1 MWKIIIVAIMAMH
14 MSATTMQPTSKESN
28 PSNIPSLESRANK
41 LDDDVALWSRW
52 SLFFV
57 ALTAFS
63 AVAYGVSQGYLV
75 ARSKQATKVRSDL
88 IAAKDQQLK
97 RELASRDERIAQ
109 VKSDAD
115 VKIAEVKSDSDQKI
129 AAANKRSDEISAES
143 NRKARELEQQNLTT
157 AEKLANA
164 NKALEDEKIKRLEME
179 ASLAPRMLPLEWSK
193 GTTNFEPLNRF
204 AGMNVLLEY
213 APDAEARRATDN
225 IGSFVHEA
233 GWIIK
238 ELAANPEMYQGF
250 FDGVLVSAYGTNRLE
265 KRTQADV
272 DEETRCI
279 AAAETLV
286 GILKSYGWQAKFLA
300 REPEVDPAKKWLPP
314 NTVKIRIGM
323 KPSFKREGR

>member
-1 MWKIIIVAIMAMH
+1 MPNIDSLTEQADRLEKSFSHWNHAYLALVAITAFCVFL
-14 MSATTMQPTSKESN
+14 T
-28 PSNIPSLESRANK
+28 
-41 LDDDVALWSRW
+41 
-52 SLFFV
+52 FV
-57 ALTAFS
+57 AQWIASKRSGELDAS
-63 AVAYGVSQGYLV
+63 RKLV
-75 ARSKQATKVRSDL
+75 
-88 IAAKDQQLK
+88 IEAKDQQLK
-97 RELASRDERIAQ
+97 DELAHRDERIAQ
-109 VKSDAD
+109 VKADAD

-129 AAANKRSDEISAES
+129 TAANKRSDEISAES

-157 AEKLANA
+157 AAKLADA
-164 NKALEDEKIKRLEME
+164 NKALEDEKLKRLEME
-179 ASLAPRMLPLEWSK
+179 ASLSPRMLPLVWEK
-193 GTTNFEPLNRF
+193 GTANFEPLKQW

-225 IGSFVHEA
+225 IGSFVHEG

-238 ELAANPEMYQGF
+238 ELSANPEMYHGF

-265 KRTQADV
+265 KRTQVDV
-272 DEETRCI
+272 DEEMRCI

-300 REPEVDPAKKWLPP
+300 REPEIDPAKKWLPP